1 MVPRLIALNRPEDSF
16 HHKIEERLTNRG
28 RLEMATDYPFIR
40 AYHKYLGSRE
50 PALDGAVRQARR
62 EFALPDAMKYDEEKK
77 RWTLFSE
84 VEAIA
89 EAGDAEKADFVKRIR
104 EIMR

>member
-1 MVPRLIALNRPEDSF
+1 
-16 HHKIEERLTNRG
+16 
-28 RLEMATDYPFIR
+28 MATDYPFIR
-40 AYHKYLGSRE
+40 AYHKSLGSRE
-50 PALDGAVRQARR
+50 PVLDSAVRHARR
-62 EFALPDAMKYDEEKK
+62 EFALPDAMKYDEERK

-84 VEAIA
+84 IEAQA